1 MVVEKEKIYTIICDG
16 CFKPHLNL
24 EEKLASLVSRRWYSV
39 VLIEVGTNDNS
50 NAPVENS
57 RDLLEL
63 KLASYFSS
71 VVSVLRPGLK
81 VIVVQPIPRLDSRQV
96 LNQWFC
102 DRLAQMFHGLN
113 NVQVQNLGIMAST
126 WQVDSLYGSEDLRD
140 GVHLL
145 GEDAVWW
152 ATRKVTLLVKG
163 ALNIPSPW
171 WSAGSRSRSK
181 DEIDQVKFFV

>member
-1 MVVEKEKIYTIICDG
+1 
-16 CFKPHLNL
+16 
-24 EEKLASLVSRRWYSV
+24 
-39 VLIEVGTNDNS
+39 
-50 NAPVENS
+50 
-57 RDLLEL
+57 
-63 KLASYFSS
+63 
-71 VVSVLRPGLK
+71 
-81 VIVVQPIPRLDSRQV
+81 
-96 LNQWFC
+96 
-102 DRLAQMFHGLN
+102 MFHGLN
-113 NVQVQNLGIMAST
+113 NVQVQSLGIMAST